1 MRHGERPGLSQRPVA
16 NVANNFL
23 EMYLKLF
30 HQDELFAPVR
40 AACHIT
46 VKEFAETQN
55 GKELAL
61 FAPLNIFIRE
71 KTIQNI
77 ASIANRNTAIA

>member
-1 MRHGERPGLSQRPVA
+1 MKHGERPGLSRRLVA

-23 EMYLKLF
+23 AKYLKLF
-30 HQDELFAPVR
+30 HLDELFAPVR
-40 AACHIT
+40 VECHIT
-46 VKEFAETQN
+46 VKEFAEIQN